1 MPLVTVTMRMTTMVV
16 RLAARVAPA
25 DPIRPLGPVLALPD
39 RNARFDLVDEP
50 PARGERLAPMR
61 CARGAHDGRVAH
73 AERADT
79 VNDGDPHARNVALD
93 FLGDTA
99 HLGHGHGR
107 VGLVFEER
115 HGASVRFIPD
125 DPDKNVD
132 AARARSRDGRDDGSE
147 VDRMLD
153 ESDARG
159 AFEHPADASTA
170 VRTEKM
176 HYARRVRV
184 SLPVLVESAPSVE
197 RAEPRAVR
205 LSITDRCD
213 LACVY
218 CRPHRRDGYLPA
230 ERRIDAR
237 YWATLVEGLA
247 KRGVRRVRLTGGEP
261 LLHPGVVDIARAIS
275 SVDGIEDLAITTNGT
290 QLRELAGPLRDAGVR
305 RLNLSIDSL
314 DAKRFFRLSRG
325 GRLQD
330 VIAGLHAAR
339 AAGFEL
345 KTNTVVIGPDNDD
358 LRNDD
363 ELVAL
368 AEFAFQNNATP
379 RFLELMTVGEGARL
393 KSRLVAY
400 PAIRAALSSLL
411 VDEGAER
418 EADRGPA
425 IYARTRNGRRIG
437 FITGTSDT
445 FCSGCDRLRVSSDGR
460 LRPCLATNDAVDVSH
475 AIKHGDVDAIAE
487 GLDAAWAIKPG
498 DDWGGCT
505 ESTAASVDMRATGG

>member
-1 MPLVTVTMRMTTMVV
+1 MPARMVVTVIMRF
-16 RLAARVAPA
+16 APRVAPP
-25 DPIRPLGPVLALPD
+25 DPVRALGSVLALPD
-39 RNARFDLVDEP
+39 RHARLDLVDEP
-50 PARGERLAPMR
+50 AARAEGLAPMR
-61 CARGAHDGRVAH
+61 RACRTHDRGVADPERTHPVNHGQPHD
-73 AERADT
+73 
-79 VNDGDPHARNVALD
+79 RNLPLD
-93 FLGDTA
+93 VLDDAA
-99 HLGHGHGR
+99 HLGDSHRG
-107 VGLVFEER
+107 VGLVLEEG
-115 HGASVRFIPD
+115 HGAAIRFVAD
-125 DPDKNVD
+125 DADKNVD
-132 AARARSRDGRDDGSE
+132 PAGRRAGNRRDDRSE
-147 VDRMLD
+147 VDRLLD
-153 ESDARG
+153 ESDTRAIR
-159 AFEHPADASTA
+159 EHFRDRSTP
-170 VRTEKM
+170 VRPEKM

-184 SLPVLVESAPSVE
+184 SLPIVGSMPSVE

-261 LLHPGVVDIARAIS
+261 LLHPAVVDIARAIAA
-275 SVDGIEDLAITTNGT
+275 VDAIEDLAITTNGT
-290 QLRELAGPLRDAGVR
+290 QLRELAGPLRDAGVT

-325 GRLQD
+325 GRLDQ
-330 VIAGLHAAR
+330 VLAGLEAAR

-368 AEFAFQNNATP
+368 AELAFAHNATP

-393 KSRLVAY
+393 KARFIAY
-400 PAIRAALSSLL
+400 PAIRSRLSSLL
-411 VDEGAER
+411 VDEDAAR
-418 EADRGPA
+418 EPDRGPA
-425 IYARTRNGRRIG
+425 VYARARDGRRVG

-475 AIKHGDVDAIAE
+475 AIKTGDTDAIAE
-487 GLDAAWAIKPG
+487 GLDAAWSIKPG
-498 DDWGGCT
+498 DGWGGCT